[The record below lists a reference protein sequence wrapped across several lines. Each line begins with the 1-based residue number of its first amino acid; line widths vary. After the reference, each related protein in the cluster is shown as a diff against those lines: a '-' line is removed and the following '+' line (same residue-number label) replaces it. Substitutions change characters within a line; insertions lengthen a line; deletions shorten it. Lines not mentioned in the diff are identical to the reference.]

1 MCWQH
6 YHTHP
11 NRKCKAIR
19 REVIALG
26 ELLKDLPGLLNMTHE
41 DFAKYYIGNDFTVK
55 SCKLLRR
62 PDMMFILPHFGV
74 LVEFDEFGH
83 QDRTALSELEHLHV
97 IKEWVREVH
106 KLDHLYVLRINPD
119 LEGREMFKKK
129 RSRNGE
135 YLYHTTVHFEERIAN
150 CAGTLGRWI
159 ARGIEGPVP
168 LEMSKIE
175 HQTLI
180 EYID

>member
-1 MCWQH
+1 M
-6 YHTHP
+6 
-11 NRKCKAIR
+11 
-19 REVIALG
+19 
-26 ELLKDLPGLLNMTHE
+26 
-41 DFAKYYIGNDFTVK
+41 
-55 SCKLLRR
+55 
-62 PDMMFILPHFGV
+62 
-74 LVEFDEFGH
+74 
-83 QDRTALSELEHLHV
+83 
-97 IKEWVREVH
+97 
-106 KLDHLYVLRINPD
+106 LRINPD

-129 RSRNGE
+129 RSANGE
-135 YLYHTTVHFEERIAN
+135 YLYHTTVHFEERIAK